1 MSPQSATQLLDF
13 AGRPAIVTGAGA
25 GIGRA
30 CALLL
35 AELGSSVCVV
45 ERDAEAGART
55 VDAITGAGGEAF
67 AVIGD
72 ARETAVAKEAV
83 KQAVERFN
91 GVRVLVNN
99 VGGMFPAAAE
109 EDISDNGWSA
119 IIRLTL
125 DTTFHFC
132 RETAPIMRS
141 GGGGAIVN
149 IASVA
154 GIGGSPYS
162 AHYGAAKAGV
172 INLTQSLAVEWAPEV
187 RVNAVAPDFIRT
199 EGTDGLM
206 SDEER
211 ERIASL
217 VPMGRLGE
225 PPDVARAVA
234 FLASELA
241 GFVTGQ
247 TLVVDGG
254 SLYRSRL
261 DFTPT
266 PD

>member
-1 MSPQSATQLLDF
+1 MSTSGADLLDF
-13 AGRPAIVTGAGA
+13 SGRPAIVTGAGA

-35 AELGSSVCVV
+35 AELSSSVCVV

-55 VDAITGAGGEAF
+55 VAAITGAGGQAF

-72 ARETAVAKEAV
+72 ARETAVAKDSV
-83 KQAVERFN
+83 SQVVDRF
-91 GVRVLVNN
+91 GSVRVLVNN
-99 VGGMFPAAAE
+99 VGGMFPAKA

-132 RETAPIMRS
+132 RETAPAMRS
-141 GGGGAIVN
+141 AGGGAIVN

-154 GIGGSPYS
+154 GIGGSPFS

-172 INLTQSLAVEWAPEV
+172 INLTQSLAVEWAPDV

-199 EGTDGLM
+199 DGTEGLIT
-206 SDEER
+206 DEER

-234 FLASELA
+234 FLASDLA

-261 DFTPT
+261 DFTPA

>member
-1 MSPQSATQLLDF
+1 M
-13 AGRPAIVTGAGA
+13 
-25 GIGRA
+25 
-30 CALLL
+30 
-35 AELGSSVCVV
+35 
-45 ERDAEAGART
+45 
-55 VDAITGAGGEAF
+55 DAITGAGGEAF
-67 AVIGD
+67 ALIGD
-72 ARETAVAKEAV
+72 ARETSVAKDSV
-83 KQAVERFN
+83 SQAVERF
-91 GVRVLVNN
+91 GSVRVLVNN
-99 VGGMFPAAAE
+99 VGGMFPSAAD
-109 EDISDNGWSA
+109 DISDNGWSA
-119 IIRLTL
+119 IVRLTL
-125 DTTFHFC
+125 DTTSHVC
-132 RETAPIMRS
+132 RETAPAMRS
-141 GGGGAIVN
+141 AGGGAIVN
-149 IASVA
+149 VASVA
-154 GIGGSPYS
+154 GIGGSPFS

-172 INLTQSLAVEWAPEV
+172 INLTQSLAVEWAPDV

-225 PPDVARAVA
+225 PPDVARAVT

-266 PD
+266 PG

>member
-1 MSPQSATQLLDF
+1 MSPSGATQLLDF
-13 AGRPAIVTGAGA
+13 SEKPSIVTGAGS
-25 GIGRA
+25 GIGRG

-45 ERDAEAGART
+45 EREAEAAART
-55 VDAITGAGGEAF
+55 VESITGSGGNAF
-67 AVIGD
+67 AVVGD
-72 ARETAVAKEAV
+72 ARETSVAKDAV
-83 KQAVERFN
+83 KQTIDRF
-91 GVRVLVNN
+91 GAVRVLVNN
-99 VGGMFPAAAE
+99 VGGMFPAAAD
-109 EDISDNGWSA
+109 DISDNGWSA

-132 RETAPIMRS
+132 RETAPAMRS
-141 GGGGAIVN
+141 AGGGAIVS

-154 GIGGSPYS
+154 GIGGSPFS

-172 INLTQSLAVEWAPEV
+172 INLTQSLAVEWAPDV

-206 SDEER
+206 SDAER
-211 ERIASL
+211 ERIAAR

-225 PPDVARAVA
+225 PPDVARTVA
-234 FLASELA
+234 FLASDLA
-241 GFVTGQ
+241 AFVTGQ
-247 TLVVDGG
+247 TLIVDGG